1 MLVQNPSTLRIGDR
15 RQFRLG
21 EDCTSALNFM
31 RLRSLRDS
39 FLRGFLRFVGLRRVK
54 IKVVEL
60 ARLRLRGIWNLG
72 NGRRCWDG
80 GQRNGERCRGYL
92 LLLWG

>member
-60 ARLRLRGIWNLG
+60 AEREKMLGRGAEKRGEVQGLLAAPLG
-72 NGRRCWDG
+72 L
-80 GQRNGERCRGYL
+80 RNGTTGS
-92 LLLWG
+92 